1 MSTTRVDSGTTK
13 LEIISARKMKGG
25 NFNLLPYLSEIVI
38 YENIFRPALTGSLIL
53 KEAHNLPY
61 KLPIVGEETINIDIG
76 IRDFEDN
83 KSSTVSC

>member
-38 YENIFRPALTGSLIL
+38 YENAKL
-53 KEAHNLPY
+53 KEN
-61 KLPIVGEETINIDIG
+61 
-76 IRDFEDN
+76 
-83 KSSTVSC
+83 S